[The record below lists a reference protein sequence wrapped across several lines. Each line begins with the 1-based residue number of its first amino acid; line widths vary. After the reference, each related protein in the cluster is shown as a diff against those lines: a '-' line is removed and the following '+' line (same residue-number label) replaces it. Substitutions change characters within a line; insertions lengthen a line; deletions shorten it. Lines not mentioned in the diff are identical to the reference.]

1 MLSKSFHIITFGCQM
16 NVHDSQWIK
25 SALQQKGFV
34 EAPLEEARTIIIN
47 TCSVRKK
54 PEEKV
59 RSLLGR
65 IKLITRNSSETII
78 VICGCVAQQ
87 HGNNLFAWSKQ
98 VRLVAGTDVV
108 DQIPDYLEQLLNYP
122 EKRLLRLDFSKNIR
136 ERQDFS
142 TNNVSAMVSIMQGC
156 DNFCSYCIVPF
167 TRGRQ
172 KSRLKSHII
181 SECKKKL
188 LAGAK
193 EITLLGQNVNAWG
206 KDNGQQSFAEL
217 IREIAS
223 LPNLLRLRYITPHPR
238 DMGREDL
245 QVFEEFSNIQPHL
258 HLPLQSGSD
267 KILADMRRR
276 YNFEE
281 YLNLISELRNLRPD
295 ITFTTDIIV
304 GFPGETEEDFNC
316 TLEALNECGFINSFS
331 FCYSDRPGARACLF
345 PDKVPAEIQHDR
357 LARYQQAQAKLTENW
372 LSSRIGTET
381 IILLENKSPIQEK
394 DKNTWQGRDEH
405 GIIVHV
411 NMSEN
416 IEHAGKLIKCRI
428 KKANKHS
435 LVAYT
440 PNPSV

>member
-1 MLSKSFHIITFGCQM
+1 MLSESFHIITFGCQM

-25 SALQQKGFV
+25 SALLQKGFV
-34 EAPLEEARTIIIN
+34 EAPLEEARTIILN

-65 IKLITRNSSETII
+65 IKIMTRNSSDRVI
-78 VICGCVAQQ
+78 VVCGCVAQQ
-87 HGNNLFAWSKQ
+87 QGNNLFAWSKQ

-108 DQIPDYLEQLLNYP
+108 DQIPDYIEQILNYP
-122 EKRLLRLDFSKNIR
+122 EKRLLRLNFTKDIR
-136 ERQDFS
+136 ERENFVNKD
-142 TNNVSAMVSIMQGC
+142 VSAMVSIMQGC

-172 KSRLKSHII
+172 KSRLKTHII
-181 SECKKKL
+181 DECKKKL
-188 LAGAK
+188 LSGAK

-206 KDNGQQSFAEL
+206 KDNDQQSFAGL

-223 LPNLLRLRYITPHPR
+223 LPNLLRLKYISPHPR
-238 DMGREDL
+238 DMGMEDL
-245 QVFEEFSNIQPHL
+245 KAFAEFSNIQPHL

-267 KILADMRRR
+267 KILSAMRRQ

-281 YLNLISELRNLRPD
+281 YYNLISELRNFRPD

-316 TLEALNECGFINSFS
+316 TLEALNRCGFINSFS

-345 PDKVPAEIQHDR
+345 PDKIPAEIQHDR
-357 LARYQQAQAKLTENW
+357 LARYQKAQEKITENW
-372 LSSRIGTET
+372 LTSRIGTET
-381 IILLENKSPIQEK
+381 IILLENKSPVQEK
-394 DKNTWQGRDEH
+394 TGNTWQGRDEH

-411 NMSEN
+411 NMPEN
-416 IEHAGKLIKCRI
+416 TGHEGKLIKCHI

-435 LVAYT
+435 LVGYI
-440 PNPSV
+440 PDHPV